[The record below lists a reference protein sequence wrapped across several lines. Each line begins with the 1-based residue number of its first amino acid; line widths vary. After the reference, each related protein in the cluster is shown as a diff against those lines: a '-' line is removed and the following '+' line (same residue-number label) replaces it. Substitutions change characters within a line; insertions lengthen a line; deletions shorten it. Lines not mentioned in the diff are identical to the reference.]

1 MLPVNSLDQAIE
13 NISRYQTEIQES
25 PALAGRMKS
34 VRAWYAIRSD
44 DGTWLFAPSKFIG
57 YTKNNADAYLLKAGS
72 EMDGRDTEPVL
83 QEWFAPADRTA
94 ELDEAL
100 QKFLESHGHS
110 APNTK
115 ARICVL
121 KESAKERPVDAS
133 IDPELRKRI
142 HSDAA
147 ICGGRPLIR
156 GTRIRVCDILGML
169 ANGVSA
175 SEMLADYPYLTE
187 ADLRAAL
194 AFGAAAT
201 ERRVVIAS

>member
-25 PALAGRMKS
+25 PELAGRMRF
-34 VRAWYAIRSD
+34 VRAWYAIG

-57 YTKNNADAYLLKAGS
+57 YTKNTADAYLLKAGN
-72 EMDGRDTEPVL
+72 EIDGRDTERIL

-100 QKFLESHGHS
+100 QKFLQSRGHS
-110 APNTK
+110 APNAK

-121 KESAKERPVDAS
+121 KESGRERPIDAS

-201 ERRVVIAS
+201 ERPAVIAS